1 MRSSSKLSASSLNE
15 NQVSSHEASYHSRDR
30 EKKFNVSYSKVNLE
44 TNGETNKRVHT
55 AQLGDVPGY
64 AHVIEETAP
73 LEQSKGNKPQSV
85 VENGYASGD
94 AGDGMGKANNCEK
107 AMSGVSA
114 TGSDKP
120 STKEGIS
127 IQKSDR
133 NRSFSN
139 DLLFDTYDYGF
150 RTEPFGAQAPIGV
163 SSNSKKFGVSPGS
176 AFEDVAGVY
185 SPPDFDENVDV
196 NSVAA
201 VSAAAVK
208 KAIEKARAKIK
219 VARELMERRK
229 EGLQGHVNFKEKIRA
244 EDRNARKMAKKANRC
259 HEKEPQEICETD
271 TSAQLTARARGAN
284 NVEPGSVNV
293 ESGDKENLS
302 SSKAFPGGI
311 LKQANKEIR
320 ADLRLGKVGE
330 EAENSYEAAE
340 KMQNASVPIEQQ
352 KEGIRVNDLM
362 PSCDESLSESLAKI
376 DFEKAAE
383 VGYSLTT
390 VEEALDQEKI
400 DEKLLGARGVQEG
413 DKQEV
418 KVQSSQGLNHPEES
432 EIKGEVTL
440 EQEGNLWKFMKF
452 FNPWQYHDKP
462 KELNKSEL
470 EKMLEAQGLEEN
482 NLRSLGEECDWEGNE
497 MKQIEAHKGELTNAH
512 NHKCDGEMSNGTL
525 KEMSSQE
532 EDEALQDSCEMSV
545 VEREREET
553 CNPKENDDEHHSFSM
568 ESDSEERLETLHQQE
583 RLKERPNDLVEST
596 EDKGLEE
603 EKEAGDIHEIAR
615 ANVNEEIHEDTK
627 QMSAD
632 AGEQE
637 ALNSIETDRIE
648 EIIGMGVE
656 DEVEESHET
665 QNSDDNAICTSD
677 REACEE
683 FTGTQEGDE
692 PNESNE
698 NIDELMD
705 EKENEGDEEMVETNS
720 SVREEENDCS
730 SGASADDYGLEKRCK
745 VETSDMTCF
754 MLRANEINQEV
765 GEATATLEFRENYVN
780 LSDTGIS
787 SGGKQNE
794 QDIPESGTIPNSEVP
809 LQGLAPELNNYGNDL
824 TEAEIFM
831 NWKEETES
839 SKSEEVNSDVGSS
852 DEGGSFDDEMTLQPE
867 QINGTIE
874 RKQRTQEAHQS
885 METSQSTEKIEENH
899 YKTLTMDERISEDC
913 QQKEIGVDKEFL
925 KKIDE
930 AKERERARE
939 KERLAV
945 ERAIREARER
955 AYAEARERAAV
966 GKATIEAQRRV
977 MEQAREKTG
986 KASSETNSKLT
997 EKNSIEARRKAER
1010 AAVERATAEA
1020 RERALEKAL
1029 AEKLSGAGKD
1039 RKLGQRS
1046 SHVSIFHL

>member
-1 MRSSSKLSASSLNE
+1 
-15 NQVSSHEASYHSRDR
+15 
-30 EKKFNVSYSKVNLE
+30 
-44 TNGETNKRVHT
+44 
-55 AQLGDVPGY
+55 
-64 AHVIEETAP
+64 
-73 LEQSKGNKPQSV
+73 
-85 VENGYASGD
+85 
-94 AGDGMGKANNCEK
+94 
-107 AMSGVSA
+107 
-114 TGSDKP
+114 
-120 STKEGIS
+120 
-127 IQKSDR
+127 
-133 NRSFSN
+133 
-139 DLLFDTYDYGF
+139 
-150 RTEPFGAQAPIGV
+150 
-163 SSNSKKFGVSPGS
+163 
-176 AFEDVAGVY
+176 
-185 SPPDFDENVDV
+185 
-196 NSVAA
+196 
-201 VSAAAVK
+201 
-208 KAIEKARAKIK
+208 
-219 VARELMERRK
+219 
-229 EGLQGHVNFKEKIRA
+229 
-244 EDRNARKMAKKANRC
+244 
-259 HEKEPQEICETD
+259 
-271 TSAQLTARARGAN
+271 
-284 NVEPGSVNV
+284 
-293 ESGDKENLS
+293 
-302 SSKAFPGGI
+302 
-311 LKQANKEIR
+311 
-320 ADLRLGKVGE
+320 
-330 EAENSYEAAE
+330 
-340 KMQNASVPIEQQ
+340 
-352 KEGIRVNDLM
+352 
-362 PSCDESLSESLAKI
+362 
-376 DFEKAAE
+376 
-383 VGYSLTT
+383 
-390 VEEALDQEKI
+390 
-400 DEKLLGARGVQEG
+400 
-413 DKQEV
+413 
-418 KVQSSQGLNHPEES
+418 
-432 EIKGEVTL
+432 
-440 EQEGNLWKFMKF
+440 
-452 FNPWQYHDKP
+452 
-462 KELNKSEL
+462 
-470 EKMLEAQGLEEN
+470 MLEAQGLEEN

-525 KEMSSQE
+525 EEMSSQE
-532 EDEALQDSCEMSV
+532 EDEALQDSCERLV
-545 VEREREET
+545 VEREQEET

-656 DEVEESHET
+656 DEVEESRET
-665 QNSDDNAICTSD
+665 QNSDDNAICTCD

-698 NIDELMD
+698 NIDVLMD
-705 EKENEGDEEMVETNS
+705 EKENEGDEEMEETNS

-730 SGASADDYGLEKRCK
+730 SGASADDYDLEKRCK

-794 QDIPESGTIPNSEVP
+794 QDIPESATIPNSEVP

-824 TEAEIFM
+824 NEAEISM

-874 RKQRTQEAHQS
+874 RKERTQEAHQS
-885 METSQSTEKIEENH
+885 IETSQSTEKIEENH
-899 YKTLTMDERISEDC
+899 YKTLTMDGRISEDC

-966 GKATIEAQRRV
+966 GKATIEARQRK
-977 MEQAREKTG
+977 EQLQKHGSVPLKRHWLKSCLVLARI
-986 KASSETNSKLT
+986 ANLDRDHHMIH
-997 EKNSIEARRKAER
+997 NIEAHALPVIQDIQSLQILMVLAQVRNLKGQIANQLRGVKLDWERYQRTSER
-1010 AAVERATAEA
+1010 AA
-1020 RERALEKAL
+1020 KAL
-1029 AEKLSGAGKD
+1029 AEKNKRDLLAQREQAERNRLAESLDADIKRWSSGKQGNLRALLSTLQYILGPDSGWQPVPLTEIVTTAAVKKAYRKATLCVHPDKLQQRGASLQQKYICEKVFD
-1039 RKLGQRS
+1039 LLKEAWNKFS
-1046 SHVSIFHL
+1046 SAEER